1 MEMVKFS
8 SVFAIIVTYNGMKWY
23 DRCFGSL
30 RRSIIPVK
38 PVVID
43 NASSDGSVAYIR
55 EHFPEAV
62 IMEQKE
68 NLGFAKANNV
78 GMRYALDHGADFVF
92 LLNQDAWLVQ
102 DDCLTQMI
110 TIAEIH
116 PEFAILSPMQLYGDG
131 KQIVYESKQY
141 AARNEKNDWIS
152 DAYFNRLK
160 DLYEV
165 QYVCAASWLMPVNTL
180 KTIGGFD
187 PLFYHNGEDDNYMQR
202 VHYHGM
208 KVGICPTVNMC
219 HDCGGRPKDYNAVT
233 LDWRKYLLIQYCNI
247 NMNVDFGALLKSK
260 RETIFFQ
267 RLRMNRKLLK
277 TSVPEYEYLKAMKSQ
292 IEHSRA
298 QNKIKGENWL

>member
-1 MEMVKFS
+1 MT
-8 SVFAIIVTYNGMKWY
+8 SVFAIIVTYNGKRWY

-30 RRSIIPVK
+30 HRSTLPIT

-43 NASSDGSVAYIR
+43 NASSDGSVDYIR
-55 EHFPEAV
+55 EHFPETV
-62 IMEQKE
+62 ILEQKE

-78 GMRYALDHGADFVF
+78 GMRYALDHGADYVF

-102 DDCLTQMI
+102 DDCLERMI
-110 TIAEIH
+110 AIAEAH
-116 PEFAILSPMQLYGDG
+116 PEYAILSPMQL
-131 KQIVYESKQY
+131 KQY
-141 AARNEKNDWIS
+141 ADCNEKNDWIS

-202 VHYHGM
+202 VHYHGL
-208 KVGICPTVNMC
+208 KVGVCPKANVC
-219 HDCGGRPKDYNAVT
+219 HDCGGRTKDYNADT

-247 NMNVDFGALLKSK
+247 NMHVDYDALLRSK
-260 RETIFFQ
+260 RRTIFFQ
-267 RLRMNRKLLK
+267 RLRLNRKLLK
-277 TSVPEYEYLKAMKSQ
+277 VSRPEYRYLKSMRVD
-292 IEHSRA
+292 IEQSRTK
-298 QNKIKGENWL
+298 NKVKGVNWL

>member
-165 QYVCAASWLMPVNTL
+165 QYVCAASWLIPVNTL